1 MNINI
6 IRKHT
11 ANINKLV
18 ARKRIKE
25 SLELLGKLVS
35 ESGMGDLYS
44 ELEKLES
51 TYENILKYT
60 LEGIKDPERQKV
72 YNRLLVSILQIND
85 QVKEILLSK
94 NSGWQL
100 YALKSDLKIK
110 QKLSG
115 KIVVENLNDL
125 SFNKELKK
133 VIQENFTLSSDPTSE
148 NAKEFEILVTDIYNH
163 FWLTDKYSDGDSELA
178 EMLRKNRNF
187 RWHDKSLFVSAIT
200 LSLLR
205 YFDTRKFY
213 ILFDFYADNTRE
225 VKQRALIG
233 LVFTLFKYDQ
243 RLYLF
248 PEITDRLKMLKDKKG
263 IQKEIEAIIIQIIRS
278 KETEK
283 ISRKLRDE
291 IIPEMVK
298 LQPKLEDKLDLKNL
312 LPEDLMDDKNP
323 AWKTVFEESDDL
335 FGKVEEFTKLQTE
348 GADVFMTAFA
358 NLKNFDFFR
367 KTINWFMPFYPDNQ
381 VIDESLMLEENSFDK
396 VAFIDGLYRTG
407 FLCNSDK
414 YSFLIN
420 VKRMPGMQKKIML
433 ELFNAEMKGMNELS
447 ENDELIDQF
456 SRDKVIYTQYLQDL
470 YRFFKLYH
478 NKAEFEDVFSG
489 DLELYNSL
497 FFNILV
503 DDTTILRNIA
513 EYYFEKD
520 YFGAALEI
528 YNKLHKQGIKSF
540 EIIEKIAYSY
550 QRLRKWDIALEYY
563 KQAELF
569 EKNRL
574 WVMKKMG
581 LCYRKLGDNQKALE
595 YYKEAEKINPED
607 LYIQALIGRCYLDLK
622 DFETALKYYF
632 KVEYLDS
639 SKKSVLRPIAWCYFM
654 TNKLKE
660 SKKYYTKLFK
670 YEANKYDYMNFGHAE
685 WCLGKKKEAIELYVK
700 SIQEKDNNLKLFMEA
715 FRDDEQILIQKGIDP
730 DEIPIMLDYL
740 QYQMKE

>member
-25 SLELLGKLVS
+25 SLELLGKLIS

-51 TYENILKYT
+51 TYENMLKYT

-100 YALKSDLKIK
+100 YALKSDLKTK

-115 KIVVENLNDL
+115 KTVAENLNDL

-205 YFDTRKFY
+205 YFDIRKFH
-213 ILFDFYADNTRE
+213 ILFDFYVDNTRE

-248 PEITDRLKMLKDKKG
+248 PEITGRLKMLKDKKG

-283 ISRKLRDE
+283 ISKKLRDE

-312 LPEDLMDDKNP
+312 VPEDLMDDKNP

-358 NLKNFDFFR
+358 SLKNFDFFR
-367 KTINWFMPFYPDNQ
+367 KTMNWFMPFYPDNQ

-396 VAFIDGLYRTG
+396 VAFIDGLYHTG

-447 ENDELIDQF
+447 ESDELIDQF

-503 DDTTILRNIA
+503 DDITILRNIA

-520 YFGAALEI
+520 YFRAALEI

-595 YYKEAEKINPED
+595 YYKEAEKINSED

-670 YEANKYDYMNFGHAE
+670 YEANKYDYMNFGHVE

-715 FRDDEQILIQKGIDP
+715 FHDDEQILIQKGIDP

-740 QYQMKE
+740 QYQMKG